1 MLTDAEK
8 KELEILEAIEAG
20 NLTQDEGDELL
31 KLEGFAASESEPEP
45 EEEPGVGSQALD
57 MGMRALDWA
66 GGMGRMSASGYVDL
80 YNLATD
86 QPLLNEP
93 DTFQKALKGQAPTT
107 EDYLQKSGMED
118 SVGRAALGFVGDV
131 ALDPTTYMSGG
142 ATAIPKLTKLQ
153 KLMNPAGTVADV
165 VGNKMI
171 ASGVSKIDE
180 TLELAGKGKL
190 SDIMIEE
197 GIVGTNKQIKKKL
210 GKLSNRFAKDRKAM
224 YESVEA
230 AGGKVDTT
238 KIMDE
243 FAQYTDKFRAKTGN
257 EIGDQIAGQME
268 EQLLK
273 ALPDAS
279 EITLKQA
286 SNIKS
291 QVRKSLP
298 ETFYGPFGN
307 VKDEYKAGVDKISSL
322 FQKNIEEAAE
332 TALPGMGQTIAK
344 KNKDWSV
351 LLDADSPLGREAR
364 NASGKNYITSVD
376 AMVGAGTFVGAGKQ
390 GAGTMLA
397 AKKLADAMKTT
408 AVRTVGGREV
418 KNIGKALDPMIRRGL
433 INYNR
438 QGE

>member
-66 GGMGRMSASGYVDL
+66 GGMGRMAASGYVDL

-142 ATAIPKLTKLQ
+142 ATA
-153 KLMNPAGTVADV
+153 
-165 VGNKMI
+165 
-171 ASGVSKIDE
+171 GVSKIDE

-418 KNIGKALDPMIRRGL
+418 KNIGL